1 MEFSISVII
10 ADRPYRLKVTE
21 DQEEKVRIAAKLINH
36 TMKELSGVYHY
47 RDKQDLLAM
56 AALQVAS
63 LKAEATAES
72 DNEHQEVLKAVQK
85 IEKLLS
91 EAD

>member
-21 DQEEKVRIAAKLINH
+21 DQEEAVRKAAKTINH
-36 TMKELSGVYHY
+36 TMKELSGAYHY

-56 AALQVAS
+56 AALQAAVERTERDGNA
-63 LKAEATAES
+63 LDEQG
-72 DNEHQEVLKAVQK
+72 DVLNA
-85 IEKLLS
+85 IRNLEKLLS
-91 EAD
+91 DEV

>member
-21 DQEEKVRIAAKLINH
+21 EQEETVRKAAKMINH

-56 AALQVAS
+56 AALQAAVEKNDQEGNLRGENTEILNAIGN
-63 LKAEATAES
+63 LERILS
-72 DNEHQEVLKAVQK
+72 DSV
-85 IEKLLS
+85 
-91 EAD
+91 

>member
-21 DQEEKVRIAAKLINH
+21 AQEERVRKAAKSINT
-36 TMKELSGVYHY
+36 TMKELSGAYHY

-56 AALQVAS
+56 AALQAAVERTEQDGNTLGERHDA
-63 LKAEATAES
+63 LKIIGHLER
-72 DNEHQEVLKAVQK
+72 
-85 IEKLLS
+85 ILS
-91 EAD
+91 ENA